1 MALNLSKTLVVGDY
15 KSFGDPLYE
24 GMSSFIEGLVLGN
37 HEVRRFDLL
46 TRRIGPCDSC
56 GACNTNEFPCS
67 YLDDFNSLA
76 TPLLEADSL
85 VLFAEGDFSKAL
97 ENALAKFTA
106 FATNAK
112 KEPHLRKVFLIYL
125 GTELGE
131 KKNFSSWVIAL
142 LNIAPEETRAFRY
155 DRIGESE
162 KALLKE
168 MGQKL

>member
-1 MALNLSKTLVVGDY
+1 MVLNLSKTLVVGDY
-15 KSFGDPLYE
+15 KSFGNPLYE

-46 TRRIGPCDSC
+46 TKRIGPCDNC
-56 GACNTNEFPCS
+56 RGCNTSEFPCA

-76 TPLLEADSL
+76 APLLEADSL
-85 VLFAEGDFSKAL
+85 VLFAEGDFSKTL

-106 FATNAK
+106 FATHAK
-112 KEPHLRKVFLIYL
+112 KEPHLQKVYLIYL

-131 KKNFSSWVIAL
+131 KKNFPSWVIAL
-142 LNIAPEETRAFRY
+142 LNIAPDETRAFRY

-162 KALLKE
+162 KTLLKSL
-168 MGQKL
+168 GQNP

>member
-85 VLFAEGDFSKAL
+85 VLFAEGDFSKAPPL
-97 ENALAKFTA
+97 PGPLLHSVEAR
-106 FATNAK
+106 
-112 KEPHLRKVFLIYL
+112 ESVVWSPILRDNL
-125 GTELGE
+125 
-131 KKNFSSWVIAL
+131 
-142 LNIAPEETRAFRY
+142 
-155 DRIGESE
+155 
-162 KALLKE
+162 ALLKLSNLTSAPA
-168 MGQKL
+168 KP